1 MDPQNTL
8 KIMVIDDDPEILD
21 CFKSIF
27 EKSGAHLF
35 LSKNPVSAIEEFKR
49 TPYNIAF
56 IDLYM
61 PVINGLETMERLKE
75 INPDLVTI
83 MISGFRNPKMLEI
96 AKESG
101 AQDYLFKPLDIKD
114 ILLSTI
120 VPKNT
125 TIE

>member
-1 MDPQNTL
+1 MNSQNQL
-8 KIMVIDDDPEILD
+8 KIMVIDDNPEILD

-27 EKSGAHLF
+27 DKSGAHLF
-35 LSKNPVSAIEEFKR
+35 LSKNPVTAIEEFKR

-75 INPDLVTI
+75 INPDLVAI
-83 MISGFRNPKMLEI
+83 IISGFRNPKMPEI
-96 AKESG
+96 AKKSG

-114 ILLSTI
+114 ILLGTI
-120 VPKNT
+120 VSKKQQ
-125 TIE
+125 